1 MKVIWKGIESTFA
14 ALNKQVNVLSEADTR
29 RTIAAML
36 VMLKA
41 KTPKDTGFA
50 SSRWKIA
57 GLYPRFRVEN
67 DASYIEYLN
76 WGSSKQAPAYFVESI
91 ALRFG
96 KPLGAI
102 VTVQPSNP
110 GS

>member
-1 MKVIWKGIESTFA
+1 MKIVWKGIQETFRKA
-14 ALNKQVNVLSEADTR
+14 AMQQEKLSQTEMR
-29 RTIAAML
+29 RRLASML

-41 KTPKDTGFA
+41 STPVLTGHARDSWRIDGIF
-50 SSRWKIA
+50 
-57 GLYPRFRVEN
+57 PRFRVLN

-76 WGSSKQAPAYFVESI
+76 HGSSKQAPAFFVESI

-96 KPLGAI
+96 KPLGSI
-102 VTVQPSNP
+102 VTVMPSNP